1 MPAVAQISV
10 NFAQLSQIRSNDKT
24 APTNVRVVSPR
35 TLTQYLLSNREQGEN
50 ANSAGNSDTAYLNYQ
65 GGFIS
70 AGNKVNVKHDSDLQ
84 LRQNLD
90 VEQRVFADSIFAR
103 RKGNTA
109 ETYKDSRSSSDLRS
123 ITLAPYETDLTANI
137 ISITTTPSTKN
148 ISLFMNFGNQGENSI
163 TLNNTNSDKTLNV
176 TTGVFTID
184 AAKLDIIG
192 APVYIDE
199 TVEINKETTITDN
212 IKVTGNLSLGT
223 TSYNKFTIASATGNV
238 AFTGNLTINTDKF
251 TVASATGNTVIAGT
265 LNVSGNT
272 SIGGT
277 TTLSNSIT
285 IGTGDTTSATRR
297 IIGVR
302 RLNGISDYIGSSY
315 DNDAITVGDVKLFGF
330 KTGMIMMWSPLS
342 TDNYGS
348 NFNGNGLGIG
358 NMTGW
363 AVCNGNI
370 HSGLTTP
377 DLENKFIVGGRS
389 SDGLSNITGT
399 FERTGGTTGQTFT
412 ISSGGL
418 NITAV
423 ATGGAVGDTSLTNAQ
438 IASHYHGMGN
448 IAANNNDGDFN
459 SRDWVLNTFGRRRV
473 TGEGFNQGT
482 GNASSGNIATTNNI
496 AVANGA
502 DHNHPFTNPT
512 IAITQPAYTS
522 STLTHIPPFYSL
534 IYIIKL

>member
-10 NFAQLSQIRSNDKT
+10 NFAQLSQIRSNAST
-24 APTNVRVVSPR
+24 VPTNVRVVSPR

-50 ANSAGNSDTAYLNYQ
+50 ANSAGNSNAAYLNYQ

-90 VEQRVFADSIFAR
+90 VEQSVFADNIYAR
-103 RKGNTA
+103 RKGNAT
-109 ETYKDSRSSSDLRS
+109 ETYQDNRTDTVRS
-123 ITLAPYETDLTANI
+123 ITLAPFVSDLSTNS
-137 ISITTTPSTKN
+137 ISITTSPGSKN
-148 ISLFMNFGNQGENSI
+148 IGLFMNFGNQGENSI
-163 TLNNTNSDKTLNV
+163 TLNNTTNDKKLNV
-176 TTGVFTID
+176 TTGAFRID
-184 AAKLDIIG
+184 AADLNIYG

-212 IKVTGNLSLGT
+212 LNVTGNLSLGT

-238 AFTGNLTINTDKF
+238 AFTGNLNINTGKF
-251 TVASATGNTVIAGT
+251 TVTSATGNTVIAGT
-265 LNVSGNT
+265 LSV
-272 SIGGT
+272 GGT
-277 TTLSNSIT
+277 VTVTGATTLSNSIT

-399 FERTGGTTGQTFT
+399 FVRTGGTTGQTFT

-423 ATGGAVGDTSLTNAQ
+423 ATGGAVGNTKLTNAQ

-448 IAANNNDGDFN
+448 VAGGNNDGDFN
-459 SRDWVLNTFGRRRV
+459 SRDWALNNFGRRRV
-473 TGEGFNQGT
+473 TGEGFNQVT
-482 GNASSGNIATTNNI
+482 GQASSGNIATTNNI

-502 DHNHPFTNPT
+502 DHNHPFTDPT
-512 IAITQPAYTS
+512 IAITQPTYTS